1 MEKNNYSKEDFLKFW
16 GKTGYVETWDGHQY
30 NWTKEIQDLV
40 LNQIGEQKD
49 KVVLEIGC
57 GAGYWTEFLCDN
69 SKQVFAI
76 DLIPKPSIK
85 NKNFQYIENKDLQ
98 FNCNSLEDDSI
109 DFAFSFG
116 VFCHLSLDACESYLK
131 DVMRVLKKGGSAIF
145 MYSDDKG
152 LQEFFNNPDFHAS
165 MIYGEFNDYADIMPM
180 IKSYDNEAKN
190 ILNFRDSL
198 VLITKK

>member
-1 MEKNNYSKEDFLKFW
+1 MQKNNYSKKDFLKFW

-40 LNQIGEQKD
+40 LHQIGEEKD

-116 VFCHLSLDACESYLK
+116 VFCHLSLNACESYLK

-152 LQEFFNNPDFHAS
+152 LQEFFNNPDFEAS
-165 MIYGEFNDYADIMPM
+165 MIYGEFNDYSDIMPM
-180 IKSYDNEAKN
+180 IKSYDSECEK
-190 ILNFRDSL
+190 ILDFRDAL
-198 VLITKK
+198 VLIKKK